1 MNGCLYTSERT
12 SVIHQ
17 DILDYVDELS
27 EEVNKIKTDMQ
38 KLKLEFLIY
47 KQHLVR
53 EDKIKTIMR
62 TDLKK

>member
-1 MNGCLYTSERT
+1 MSGCLYTSERT

-38 KLKLEFLIY
+38 KLKLEFL
-47 KQHLVR
+47 HLCTF
-53 EDKIKTIMR
+53 KTPNLHEI
-62 TDLKK
+62 L